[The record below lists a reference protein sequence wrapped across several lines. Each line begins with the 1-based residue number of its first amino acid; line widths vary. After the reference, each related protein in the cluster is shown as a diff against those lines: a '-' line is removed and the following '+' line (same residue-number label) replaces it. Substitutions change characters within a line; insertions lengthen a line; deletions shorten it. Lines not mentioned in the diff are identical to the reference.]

1 MLDVSYI
8 AITNHFKE
16 GKCQFSINI
25 HNKTFLKANIHFQK
39 WQTLEAEVETTR
51 GKETRGKETRGKE
64 KKIKETIENIGTEEE
79 DLREFQKGEHPERVE
94 KDKKGRIAEGEKRS
108 EEAKLQ
114 STEH

>member
-51 GKETRGKETRGKE
+51 GKETRGKE

-79 DLREFQKGEHPERVE
+79 DLREFQKGEHQERVE
-94 KDKKGRIAEGEKRS
+94 KDQKGDYWWRE
-108 EEAKLQ
+108 
-114 STEH
+114 